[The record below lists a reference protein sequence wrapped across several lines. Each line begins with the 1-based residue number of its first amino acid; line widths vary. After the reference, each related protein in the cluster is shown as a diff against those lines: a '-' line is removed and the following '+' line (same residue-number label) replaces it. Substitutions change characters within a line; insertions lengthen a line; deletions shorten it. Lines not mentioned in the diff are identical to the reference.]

1 MVDTLIRVTGTLLGC
16 CVGYIVQHSWVSDLE
31 TKRQK
36 LVRESFW
43 YHGGPENLREKMWSD
58 FKVV

>member
-16 CVGYIVQHSWVSDLE
+16 CVGMESVQDS
-31 TKRQK
+31 

-43 YHGGPENLREKMWSD
+43 YHGDLKI
-58 FKVV
+58 